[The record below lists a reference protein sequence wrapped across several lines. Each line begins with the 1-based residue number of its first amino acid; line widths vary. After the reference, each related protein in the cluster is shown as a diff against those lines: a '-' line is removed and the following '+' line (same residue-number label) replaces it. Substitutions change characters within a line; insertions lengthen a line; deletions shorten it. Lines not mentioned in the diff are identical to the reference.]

1 MVNWDDDE
9 EEAIVVIDNTP
20 KPKRVVKVRDPQTEG
35 LDAVKHKV
43 ELGKLQIA
51 LDHANARIQTYL
63 TRIYD
68 LEQQTQ
74 QPTENT
80 SAKILLSSVIR
91 RISRLK
97 MNGKVS
103 NLDDLNRVL
112 EML

>member
-1 MVNWDDDE
+1 MVNWDDDDDD
-9 EEAIVVIDNTP
+9 EAIVVIDDTP
-20 KPKRVVKVRDPQTEG
+20 KPKRVVKVRDPQTEEIKR
-35 LDAVKHKV
+35 LK
-43 ELGKLQIA
+43 IA

-103 NLDDLNRVL
+103 TLDDLNRVL